1 MDIVE
6 NRQQQYLMNYFMMYS
21 LKARRAVKIVTMDM
35 YSPYIGLIEGCFP
48 NAKIIIDRFHIAQ
61 HLNRALNQIRIQT
74 MNDLRYKSPTDYQ
87 KLKKQCGLS

>member
-6 NRQQQYLMNYFMMYS
+6 NRQQQYLMNYFMTYS
-21 LKARRAVKIVTMDM
+21 LKARRAVKTVTTDM

-61 HLNRALNQIRIQT
+61 HLNRVLNQIRIQT
-74 MNDLRYKSPTDYQ
+74 MNDLRYKSHTDY
-87 KLKKQCGLS
+87 KN